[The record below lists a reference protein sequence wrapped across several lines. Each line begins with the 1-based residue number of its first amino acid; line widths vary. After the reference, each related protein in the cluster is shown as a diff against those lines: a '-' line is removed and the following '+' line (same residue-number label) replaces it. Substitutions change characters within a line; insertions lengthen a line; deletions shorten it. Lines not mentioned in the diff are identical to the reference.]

1 MEICPHIFIY
11 EIKKSIFHIWN
22 MHLYYHTWNIE
33 NSIFIHEVCTWLG
46 PLFRPWNL
54 GSHGFNGWTVM
65 DLKRPDRVPLIKWP
79 VTSTVWFN
87 LAGTTVPSALRGW
100 YPDPLALRTLEK
112 SPNLQVSWCWGP
124 QLKPRECSLL
134 PERAVSR
141 HLRHPQ
147 LGAATLVGI
156 SLGLELWSFRGRSSE
171 TQAPLSVAQAHS
183 TWIHSGGG
191 PLSLMLWL
199 PPGTRVGQEKV
210 LPLVDIFC
218 NSNLTTRAYR
228 HL

>member
-1 MEICPHIFIY
+1 MKYAPIFHTWNIKNSSFMYEMSPIFSHMKYRKFYYHIWKSAPIFSY
-11 EIKKSIFHIWN
+11 MKFKKSIFHIWN

-87 LAGTTVPSALRGW
+87 LAGTTVPSAPRGW

-112 SPNLQVSWCWGP
+112 
-124 QLKPRECSLL
+124 
-134 PERAVSR
+134 
-141 HLRHPQ
+141 
-147 LGAATLVGI
+147 
-156 SLGLELWSFRGRSSE
+156 
-171 TQAPLSVAQAHS
+171 
-183 TWIHSGGG
+183 
-191 PLSLMLWL
+191 
-199 PPGTRVGQEKV
+199 
-210 LPLVDIFC
+210 
-218 NSNLTTRAYR
+218 
-228 HL
+228 